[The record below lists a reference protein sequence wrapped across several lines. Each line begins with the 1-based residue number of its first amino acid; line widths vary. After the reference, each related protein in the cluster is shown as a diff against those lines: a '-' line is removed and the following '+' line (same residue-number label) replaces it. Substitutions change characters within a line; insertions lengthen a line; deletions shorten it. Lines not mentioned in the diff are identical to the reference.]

1 MMRPLRLLLIEDNQ
15 FDAELTL
22 RALRSADFDL
32 DYCRVE
38 TEADLVAA
46 LDREIDIVLSDY
58 CLPQLNGLRALEI
71 VKESRPDV
79 PFIIISG
86 TIGEETAVDAIKKGA
101 TDYLLKDRLARLG
114 SAVHHALEQSRL
126 TLERRRI
133 ESKLRWR
140 TTFFEAMVNSSLD
153 GLLVVQTDG
162 KKILQNARFNEL
174 MGIPRHIID
183 DPDDKVQLAYVT
195 GRMKDPQSFS
205 ARVAFLYSH
214 PAEISRD
221 IVELVDGT
229 ILDRHTEPVRN
240 AEGEIYGRVWVFRDV
255 TEDRRHEIEM
265 AATLA
270 REQDMLR
277 AAQAGNRAK
286 NEFLAVISHEIRT
299 PMNSILGFSDLLAG
313 MPELPSNCL
322 DHVKT
327 ISSSAEC
334 LLRILD
340 DVLDFSRSEAGEM
353 KVEKTF
359 FSPCEIMQDVHTFLL
374 PLAEEKQLTFNLDIE
389 APVPQQVWNDAGRLR
404 QVLINLVR
412 NAIKFTSV
420 GSITLG
426 VRSGADQEKPWIE
439 YSIRDT
445 GIGVAPEKQSLI
457 FEPFTQADYSTSRL
471 HGGTGLGLAISRRL
485 VELMAGTLTLES
497 ASGKGSIFRVRFP
510 IENAPPT
517 ADHPAETF
525 EDKEL
530 DEAFASEHPLSILLV
545 EDDLVNLKLM
555 RMILRK
561 LGYNPFV
568 AHDGVDAV
576 KIYSEQ
582 HLDCI
587 LMDLQM
593 PRKDGLQ
600 ATSEIRCLEK
610 TSPGHH
616 RTFISALTANIVD
629 EIRQQCFEAG
639 MDAYLNKPVRRTLLA
654 NTLAMAWS
662 HTHAPSRSGGPQP

>member
-1 MMRPLRLLLIEDNQ
+1 MTPPLRILMVEDNPL
-15 FDAELTL
+15 DAELTL
-22 RALRSADFDL
+22 RNLRSAGFL
-32 DYCRVE
+32 LECRRVE
-38 TEADLVAA
+38 TEQDLRASLKQEV
-46 LDREIDIVLSDY
+46 DIVLSDY
-58 CLPQLNGLRALEI
+58 CLPEIDGLRALAI
-71 VKESRPDV
+71 VRETHPDL
-79 PFIIISG
+79 PFIILSG
-86 TIGEETAVDAIKKGA
+86 TIGEETAVEAIKKGA
-101 TDYLLKDRLARLG
+101 NDYLLKDRLVRLG
-114 SAVHHALEQSRL
+114 PAINHALEQSR
-126 TLERRRI
+126 TTRERKRI
-133 ESKLRWR
+133 EDKLRWR
-140 TTFFEAMVNSSLD
+140 TAFFEAMVNSALD

-162 KKILQNARFNEL
+162 TKILQNARFNEL

-183 DPDDKVQLAYVT
+183 NPDDKVQLAYVIS
-195 GRMKDPQSFS
+195 RMKDSERF
-205 ARVAFLYSH
+205 AERVAFLYSH

-229 ILDRHTEPVRN
+229 ILDRRSEPVRN

-255 TEDRRHEIEM
+255 TEERRREAEM
-265 AATLA
+265 AAALV
-270 REQDMLR
+270 REKDMLK

-299 PMNSILGFSDLLAG
+299 PMNSILGFSDLLAHA
-313 MPELPSNCL
+313 PELPPSCL

-353 KVEKTF
+353 KVDKTF
-359 FSPCEIMQDVHTFLL
+359 FSPREIIHDVHTFLQ
-374 PLAEEKQLTFNLDIE
+374 PLAEEKKLAFTLDIE
-389 APVPQQVWNDAGRLR
+389 TPVPSLLWNDAGRLR

-412 NAIKFTSV
+412 NAIKFTSS

-426 VRSGADQEKPWIE
+426 VRSGTDQEKPWIE
-439 YSIRDT
+439 YSVRDT

-497 ASGKGSIFRVRFP
+497 AAGKGSIFRVRFP
-510 IENAPPT
+510 IENIP
-517 ADHPAETF
+517 PAEARSSEAF
-525 EDKEL
+525 DDKEL
-530 DEAFASEHPLSILLV
+530 NEAFASEHPLSILLV

-629 EIRQQCFEAG
+629 ETRQQCFEAG

-654 NTLAMAWS
+654 NTLAMAWT